1 MAKKN
6 AAPYKGARK
15 ASAGK
20 KAPPKK
26 VAAPLRHK
34 PKGSAKERLAYLNK
48 DEMAALEKRKGS
60 PARRG
65 PKGLPSFADDSASS
79 KGVSRGDSSGTK
91 GSGSTKTST
100 GSVSKSTESK
110 SSPSGAGPS
119 AGRGQGGQGYNSGTS
134 GSRSGGASTQKPGM
148 GRNSGRVGPQSPM
161 AGQGTS
167 FATNKAARDD
177 TLSRAYGID
186 DRRGRMGP
194 YRGEFDSGLS
204 RDQEGNM
211 FNQNNPEKLRDRLD
225 NMDRE
230 EAFRKSN
237 DDRFYRSMAK
247 TNLGPQTNPR
257 EMREYVGR
265 MNAMAANA
273 RSQMD
278 SEAVRRQKGDP
289 SYSVNSTRNSI
300 STPDVRVGPSGRGFA
315 GGKGNLGGGY
325 RSGGAVKSFKKK

>member
-1 MAKKN
+1 
-6 AAPYKGARK
+6 
-15 ASAGK
+15 
-20 KAPPKK
+20 
-26 VAAPLRHK
+26 
-34 PKGSAKERLAYLNK
+34 
-48 DEMAALEKRKGS
+48 
-60 PARRG
+60 
-65 PKGLPSFADDSASS
+65 
-79 KGVSRGDSSGTK
+79 
-91 GSGSTKTST
+91 
-100 GSVSKSTESK
+100 
-110 SSPSGAGPS
+110 
-119 AGRGQGGQGYNSGTS
+119 
-134 GSRSGGASTQKPGM
+134 
-148 GRNSGRVGPQSPM
+148 M
-161 AGQGTS
+161 AGQGPS

-278 SEAVRRQKGDP
+278 SEAIRRQKGDP
-289 SYSVNSTRNSI
+289 SYNVNSTRNSI

-315 GGKGNLGGGY
+315 GGKGSLGGGY